1 MSGSVDYGAV
11 NYFDFAQ
18 IAKVLRPL
26 TIVARKIRAIELSR
40 EFFIHPNL
48 PLSGIHSI
56 VGKSLVIYDEN
67 GPKARG
73 NRLACSK

>member
-1 MSGSVDYGAV
+1 M
-11 NYFDFAQ
+11 
-18 IAKVLRPL
+18 
-26 TIVARKIRAIELSR
+26 ARKNRAIEYSR

-48 PLSGIHSI
+48 PLSGLHSI

-73 NRLACSK
+73 NRLACSKYVNFVMLLF